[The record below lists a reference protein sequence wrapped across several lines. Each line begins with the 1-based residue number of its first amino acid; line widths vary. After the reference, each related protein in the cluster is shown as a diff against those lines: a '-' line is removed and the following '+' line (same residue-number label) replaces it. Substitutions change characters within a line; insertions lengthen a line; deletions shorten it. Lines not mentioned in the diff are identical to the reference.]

1 MSIETDEEAKQVTGL
16 IKTLKILV
24 PFAVSIASVVGV
36 YYAMDNRLSLVE
48 KDLAN
53 EKAFNMKTEAK
64 VNALEKTQQAHSV
77 TLSSVQTDLQHIK
90 DDTKE
95 TLNLVRTLYR
105 QR

>member
-1 MSIETDEEAKQVTGL
+1 MSNSTEEEAKAVTGL
-16 IKTLKILV
+16 IKGVKILV
-24 PFAVSIASVVGV
+24 PFAVSITSIVGV

-48 KDLAN
+48 KDLTKAISKIDAQ
-53 EKAFNMKTEAK
+53 EK
-64 VNALEKTQQAHSV
+64 LITQHSI
-77 TLSSVQTDLQHIK
+77 TLSEVTTDIKHIK